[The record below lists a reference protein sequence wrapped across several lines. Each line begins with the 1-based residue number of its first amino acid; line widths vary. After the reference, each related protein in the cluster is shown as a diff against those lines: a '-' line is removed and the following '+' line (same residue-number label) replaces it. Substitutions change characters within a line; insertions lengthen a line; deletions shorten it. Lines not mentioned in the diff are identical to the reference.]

1 MNEYQRKQI
10 EAKAVELGMKDY
22 ETAIKGKQPDENL
35 KNRLIAKYYQ
45 QLLNSAPIGGS
56 IGMGGGSVTPDLVI
70 GRIQGGQFVQ

>member
-22 ETAIKGKQPDENL
+22 EQQIIGKQPDENL

-45 QLLNSAPIGGS
+45 QLLNGAP
-56 IGMGGGSVTPDLVI
+56 MGGGAGAANVTPDLVI